1 MKIIILAGGGG
12 TRLFPLSRECYP
24 KQFLHVI
31 GDKSLLAQTVER
43 FLGLVKPEDI
53 VIVTNEKYIFHV
65 QAELKSIDAQEAHI
79 IVEPVGRNT
88 APAIALAQIYCKD
101 KLKCNDDEVLF
112 ISPSDHLIKPIED
125 FQNLIMQAEQT
136 AKQGNIVTLGI
147 KPTKPETGYGYI
159 EAAENKENMDV
170 KVLSFK
176 EKPDLETAEKYLKAG
191 NYFWNSGMF
200 MFSIKTMQEEFKTFV
215 PEIVEIEDKGY
226 EYTVDNFMQMPNIS
240 IDYAIAEKS
249 QKMMMMPMQDI
260 YWNDIGSFDAIAE
273 VLSDENNNAFIGDT
287 LTDNCTNTMII
298 AEDRLVA
305 GIDLNN
311 LVIVDTPDALLVA
324 KKGQSQKVKDVVGK
338 LKKADR
344 KEARENVTMYRSW
357 GKYTLL
363 TEGKDYR
370 VRKVEMNPGK
380 SLTMQ
385 MHYHRSEHWTVISGT
400 GKITIDD
407 RESIFTENQSTYIPM
422 GVKHK
427 LSNPGKISLVIIEV
441 QSGKYINDDDIVVF
455 ED

>member
-1 MKIIILAGGGG
+1 MKIVILAGGGG

-53 VIVTNEKYIFHV
+53 VIVTNKKYIFHV
-65 QAELKSIDAQEAHI
+65 QAELKSIDAQNAHI

-125 FQNLIMQAEQT
+125 FQKLIMQAEQT
-136 AKQGNIVTLGI
+136 AKQGSIVTLGI

-159 EAAENKENMDV
+159 EAAGNKENMSV

-176 EKPDLETAEKYLKAG
+176 EKPDIKTAEKYLKAG

-215 PEIVEIEDKGY
+215 PKIVEIEDKGY
-226 EYTVDNFMQMPNIS
+226 EYTVDNFMQMPDIS
-240 IDYAIAEKS
+240 IDYAVAEKS

-273 VLSDENNNAFIGDT
+273 VLSDENNNAFLGDT

-324 KKGQSQKVKDVVGK
+324 QKGQSQKVKDVVSK

-380 SLTMQ
+380 SLMMQ

-427 LSNPGKISLVIIEV
+427 LSNPGKIPLVIIEV

-455 ED
+455 E